1 MCMGTATL
9 LLKLILRVETYYR
22 AEQVEGLFEAGSIA
36 KVTRKENEDVVGVL
50 EGRAR
55 LVVGKRMSDVV
66 VLSDDRLQRVNH
78 KDKRIWG

>member
-22 AEQVEGLFEAGSIA
+22 AEQFEGLFEAGCIT

-50 EGRAR
+50 EGSAR